1 MSELIL
7 KPGPLLYW
15 REWEFDE
22 VTEEE
27 NYVDSDVMTAAHEYL
42 FELVT
47 IEKDVLLSDI
57 FRLLDASPILIA
69 ILRRDFSDEL
79 LAEARKGA
87 SSSWSHEYAPES
99 IEFLELYQTWHLN
112 TATREY
118 DPVHRLD
125 FHGVGHLLREDFDYG
140 NGNIYPAG
148 TRIHWSVSTIPL
160 RELLVI
166 PIRVNPSISICEND
180 LSAKKYGHELEE
192 IQLMG
197 VNLGQVLHGI
207 LWELS
212 WHGGPETQSQFVDE
226 LSARVEDIKSHRP
239 DVVSAIDPYGEEG
252 IFEQLDEPGFQAF
265 FQHLG
270 AHSKKEIVFT
280 LGDLDDDEP
289 VQAGLRARLSEEVT
303 IKPEF
308 ATMVARAFR
317 TLFREAK

>member
-7 KPGPLLYW
+7 KPGPVLLW
-15 REWEFDE
+15 RKWEYDE
-22 VTEEE
+22 VTEEGG
-27 NYVDSDVMTAAHEYL
+27 YVDLDITTAAHEYL
-42 FELVT
+42 FESIT
-47 IEKDVLLSDI
+47 IEKDVLLADI

-87 SSSWSHEYAPES
+87 SSSWSHDYAPDA
-99 IEFLELYQTWHLN
+99 IEFLELYQTWQLN
-112 TATREY
+112 TATREC

-140 NGNIYPAG
+140 NGNIHPAG
-148 TRIHWSVSTIPL
+148 TRIHWSVSTTPL
-160 RELLVI
+160 RELLLI
-166 PIRVNPSISICEND
+166 PIRFNQVISIYEND
-180 LSAKKYGHELEE
+180 LSAKKYGHELEK

-197 VNLGQVLHGI
+197 INLGQVLHGI

-212 WHGGPETQSQFVDE
+212 WHGGPETQSQFVEE
-226 LSARVEDIKSHRP
+226 LKAQVEDINNHRP
-239 DVVSAIDPYGEEG
+239 DAVSAIDPYSEEG
-252 IFEQLDEPGFQAF
+252 IFGQLHEPGFQAF

-270 AHSKKEIVFT
+270 THTKREIVFT
-280 LGDLDDDEP
+280 LHDLDDDEP
-289 VQAGLRARLSEEVT
+289 VQAGLRTRLSDDIT
-303 IKPEF
+303 IHPKF

>member
-15 REWEFDE
+15 REWEYDE
-22 VTEEE
+22 VMEEE
-27 NYVDSDVMTAAHEYL
+27 DYVDSDVTTAAHEYL

-87 SSSWSHEYAPES
+87 SSSWNNAYTPEG

-125 FHGVGHLLREDFDYG
+125 FHGVGHLLCEDFDYG

-148 TRIHWSVSTIPL
+148 TRIHFSVSTTPL
-160 RELLVI
+160 RELLGI

-252 IFEQLDEPGFQAF
+252 IFGQLDEPGFQAF

-280 LGDLDDDEP
+280 LRDLDDDEP

-308 ATMVARAFR
+308 ATMAARAFR

>member
-7 KPGPLLYW
+7 KPGPVLLW
-15 REWEFDE
+15 RKWEYDE
-22 VTEEE
+22 VTEEGC
-27 NYVDSDVMTAAHEYL
+27 YVDSDVTALAHEYL
-42 FELVT
+42 FESIT
-47 IEKDVLLSDI
+47 IQKDVLLADI
-57 FRLLDASPILIA
+57 FRLLDAAPILTA
-69 ILRRDFSDEL
+69 ILRRDFSNEL

-87 SSSWSHEYAPES
+87 SSSWNNAYTPEG
-99 IEFLELYQTWHLN
+99 IEFLELYQTWQLN

-125 FHGVGHLLREDFDYG
+125 FHGVGHLLREDCDFG

-148 TRIHWSVSTIPL
+148 TRIHWSVSTTPL
-160 RELLVI
+160 RELLLI
-166 PIRVNPSISICEND
+166 PIRYNQVVSICEND
-180 LSAKKYGHELEE
+180 LSAKKYGHELEK

-197 VNLGQVLHGI
+197 INLGQVLHGI

-226 LSARVEDIKSHRP
+226 LNARVEDIKNHSP
-239 DVVSAIDPYGEEG
+239 DAVSAIDPYGEEG
-252 IFEQLDEPGFQAF
+252 IFGQLDEPEFQAF

-270 AHSKKEIVFT
+270 THTKKEIVFT
-280 LGDLDDDEP
+280 LRDLDDDEP

-308 ATMVARAFR
+308 ATMAARAFR
-317 TLFREAK
+317 TLFREVK